1 MTITARYLK
10 GLEPDMKI
18 VNSAAELDDGCA
30 FVPTMGALHAGHASL
45 FKLAKSKS
53 EFVVASIFVNP
64 LQFENSKDLELYPRT
79 PDRDAEIAREA
90 GVTHL
95 WLPQV
100 SEIYPENVIKK
111 VAGPI
116 GEIYEGVNRAGH
128 FDGVVTVVSRLFD
141 LLTPAQAIFGEKD
154 FQQLTLI
161 KSLAK
166 ESYKSLEIIA
176 APTIR
181 ESDGLALS
189 SRNIRL
195 SQSDRIA
202 ATVIYRALTA
212 AKESKSLESARAAM
226 HLICSQEP
234 LFKLDYAE
242 IIDEK
247 NFEIATDSTSKQRAI
262 IAGWLNGVRL
272 IDNMQMNP
280 STGIAGV
287 R

>member
-1 MTITARYLK
+1 
-10 GLEPDMKI
+10 MKI
-18 VNSAAELDDGCA
+18 VNSAAELDYGCT

-45 FKLAKSKS
+45 FKLAKTKS
-53 EFVVASIFVNP
+53 DFVVASIFVNP

-79 PDRDAEIAREA
+79 PDRDAETAREA

-141 LLTPAQAIFGEKD
+141 LLKPAQAIFGEKD

-161 KSLAK
+161 KNLAK
-166 ESYKSLEIIA
+166 ESYKSLEVIA

-195 SQSDRIA
+195 SESDRKV

-234 LFKLDYAE
+234 IFELDYAE
-242 IIDEK
+242 IIDEE
-247 NFEIATDSTSKQRAI
+247 NFRIARDSTLKQRAI

-280 STGIAGV
+280 STGNAGV

>member
-1 MTITARYLK
+1 
-10 GLEPDMKI
+10 MKI
-18 VNSAAELDDGCA
+18 VHSAAELDDGCT

-45 FKLAKSKS
+45 FKLARFTSD
-53 EFVVASIFVNP
+53 FVVASIFVNP

-79 PDRDAEIAREA
+79 PELDAEIARES

-95 WLPQV
+95 WLPLE
-100 SEIYPENVIKK
+100 SEIYPGKVTKK
-111 VAGPI
+111 FAGPI
-116 GEIYEGVNRAGH
+116 GEIYEGVNRTGH
-128 FDGVVTVVSRLFD
+128 FDGVVTVVSRLFE
-141 LLTPAQAIFGEKD
+141 LLKPAQAIFGEKD
-154 FQQLTLI
+154 FQQLVLI
-161 KSLAK
+161 KKLAK
-166 ESYKSLEIIA
+166 ESFSSLEIIA

-195 SQSDRIA
+195 SESDRKA
-202 ATVIYRALTA
+202 ASVIYRALTA
-212 AKESKSLESARAAM
+212 AKESQNVSLARKLM
-226 HLICSQEP
+226 HQVCSQEP

-242 IIDEK
+242 IIDEE
-247 NFEIATDSTSKQRAI
+247 NFGIATDSTPKQRAI

-280 STGIAGV
+280 TSGNTGV

>member
-1 MTITARYLK
+1 
-10 GLEPDMKI
+10 MKI
-18 VNSAAELDDGCA
+18 VNSAAELDDGCT

-45 FKLAKSKS
+45 FKLAKTKS
-53 EFVVASIFVNP
+53 DFVVASIFVNP

-79 PDRDAEIAREA
+79 PDRDIEIAREA

-100 SEIYPENVIKK
+100 SEIYPEKVVKK

-141 LLTPAQAIFGEKD
+141 LISPARAIFGEKD
-154 FQQLTLI
+154 FQQLILI

-166 ESYKSLEIIA
+166 ESFASLEIIA

-181 ESDGLALS
+181 EIDGLALS

-195 SQSDRIA
+195 SESDRRA

-212 AKESKSLESARAAM
+212 AKDSKSLESARAAM
-226 HLICSQEP
+226 HVICSQEP

-242 IIDEK
+242 IIDEE
-247 NFEIATDSTSKQRAI
+247 NFEIARYSTLKQRAI

-280 STGIAGV
+280 ATGSAGV
-287 R
+287 Q

>member
-1 MTITARYLK
+1 
-10 GLEPDMKI
+10 MKI
-18 VNSAAELDDGCA
+18 VNSAAELADGCT

-45 FKLAKSKS
+45 FKLARSKS

-79 PDRDAEIAREA
+79 PERDAEIARESS
-90 GVTHL
+90 VTHL
-95 WLPQV
+95 WLPQEG
-100 SEIYPENVIKK
+100 EIYPEQVAKQ

-116 GEIYEGVNRAGH
+116 GEIFEGANRTGH

-141 LLTPAQAIFGEKD
+141 LLKPAQAIFGEKD
-154 FQQLTLI
+154 FQQLLLI
-161 KSLAK
+161 KNLAR
-166 ESYKSLEIIA
+166 ESFTSLEIIA

-181 ESDGLALS
+181 ERDGLALS

-195 SQSDRIA
+195 SESDRKV
-202 ATVIYRALTA
+202 ATVICRALTA
-212 AKESKSLESARAAM
+212 AKDSKSLESARVAM
-226 HLICSQEP
+226 RLICSQEP

-242 IIDEK
+242 IIDEE

-280 STGIAGV
+280 ATGSAGV
-287 R
+287 Q